1 MKTRA
6 FTLVELL
13 IVIVILGVL
22 LALLVPAGSRAWAVA
37 RATWCRDN
45 LRQIHNGFYVHR
57 AQAEELAGLFP
68 KADQFPSI
76 PRMAMESP
84 RTFICPEDDYDAEAG
99 DGQSAVVDPLSHL
112 VYRNIDSS
120 SWKPPRNIEICFDD
134 PAHQGFG
141 HMHMGTWRG
150 SDARGEY
157 IEIGLNDNSPVTENY
172 YMSGESHDGIIRIYL
187 NDGGRTIAK
196 LIKYSCGE
204 YNCVLFDGKPLFEGP
219 NDPPG
224 VTDPASEQYGWM
236 GPGTSKN
243 GMEVELGVTWTM
255 RCSYGMT
262 VGAEQ
267 FRSGVHK
274 ILVIDHPRRMAD
286 YTRPDFWEMLEES
299 ARHFGHINVLFSDG
313 SVQSFSPMEIDPLVP
328 GNHRLWE
335 P

>member
-22 LALLVPAGSRAWAVA
+22 LALLVPAGSMAWAVA
-37 RATWCRDN
+37 RATVCRDN
-45 LRQIHNGFYVHR
+45 LRQIYSGFYVHR

-68 KADQFPSI
+68 KADQFPFI
-76 PRMAMESP
+76 PKTAMESP
-84 RTFICPEDDYDAEAG
+84 RTFICPEDDYDADAV
-99 DGQSAVVDPLSHL
+99 DGQSAVGDPLAHL
-112 VYRNIDSS
+112 VYINR
-120 SWKPPRNIEICFDD
+120 PRNLEICFAD
-134 PAHQGFG
+134 PDHQGLG
-141 HMHMGTWRG
+141 HMHLGTWGG

-157 IEIGLNDNSPVTENY
+157 IEIGLNDNSPITENY
-172 YMSGESHDGIIRIYL
+172 WNSGESHDGIIRIYL

-204 YNCVLFDGKPLFEGP
+204 YNCVLLDGQPLFVGP
-219 NDPPG
+219 NDI
-224 VTDPASEQYGWM
+224 TDPNHEAYGWL
-236 GPGTSKN
+236 GPEASKN
-243 GMEVELGVTWTM
+243 GDEVELGVTWTM

-274 ILVIDHPRRMAD
+274 ILVMDHPWRMAY
-286 YTRPDFWEMLEES
+286 YTRPDFQEMLEES
-299 ARHFGHINVLFSDG
+299 ARHLGHINVLFSDG

-328 GNHRLWE
+328 GNRPRLWE